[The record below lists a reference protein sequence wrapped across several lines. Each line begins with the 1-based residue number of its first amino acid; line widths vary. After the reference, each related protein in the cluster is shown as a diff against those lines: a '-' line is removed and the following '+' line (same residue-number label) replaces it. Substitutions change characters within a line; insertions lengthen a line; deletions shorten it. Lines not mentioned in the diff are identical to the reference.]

1 MTFKRDL
8 NQKNAGVYVNEKFYS
23 IETLSGMG
31 LLSRD
36 FRAKEYILLP
46 DASEEEL
53 GQAILGALS
62 YSRVVNRKADPELW
76 DTEAAK
82 IRAQKWIEGLM
93 QRFGYKTRAVMFRK
107 MKSCDIVMKN
117 GMIEIS
123 PSRRERNGNLFT
135 GEGIQKSDYIYLPDT
150 STPAEIGAGLKL
162 ALSRCLPKEIE

>member
-1 MTFKRDL
+1 MTLLHDP
-8 NQKNAGVYVNEKFYS
+8 NEKNACVYANERFCS
-23 IETLSGMG
+23 IKTYSGMG
-31 LLSRD
+31 LIMGD
-36 FRAKEYILLP
+36 FRGKEYILLP

-82 IRAQKWIEGLM
+82 IRAQKWIVGLM
-93 QRFGYKTRAVMFRK
+93 QRFGYKTRAAMFRK
-107 MKSCDIVMKN
+107 MKSCDIVMKS

-123 PSRRERNGNLFT
+123 PSRRERNGNLFS